1 MAEVN
6 ATEPTRQSTCPY
18 CLAEI
23 PPAARK
29 CQHCGEWLETHISVG
44 GNRTARDAEKP
55 SVGVTAGIG
64 VVLSVIG
71 VMGLI
76 FAMNLDTSV
85 PAGPFGLDRVQNLG
99 LLSEK
104 QNWVL
109 VTSVCAA
116 LGVLLVALGVA
127 KQRRG

>member
-1 MAEVN
+1 
-6 ATEPTRQSTCPY
+6 
-18 CLAEI
+18 
-23 PPAARK
+23 
-29 CQHCGEWLETHISVG
+29 
-44 GNRTARDAEKP
+44 
-55 SVGVTAGIG
+55 AGIG